1 MMLLAEFCS
10 EIKYF
15 SDFSTE
21 QKMNLF
27 KKCSRPLLLL
37 DKAYETFSLLGT
49 DESDTRVIIYNN
61 KAYDVY
67 NVTCVEDE
75 TKNMKKDEIQR

>member
-15 SDFSTE
+15 ADLSTE
-21 QKMNLF
+21 QKMHLF

-49 DESDTRVIIYNN
+49 DERDTRVIIYNN
-61 KAYDVY
+61 VAFDVY
-67 NVTCVEDE
+67 KVTCAENE

>member
-61 KAYDVY
+61 KAFDVY
-67 NVTCVEDE
+67 NVTCAEDE